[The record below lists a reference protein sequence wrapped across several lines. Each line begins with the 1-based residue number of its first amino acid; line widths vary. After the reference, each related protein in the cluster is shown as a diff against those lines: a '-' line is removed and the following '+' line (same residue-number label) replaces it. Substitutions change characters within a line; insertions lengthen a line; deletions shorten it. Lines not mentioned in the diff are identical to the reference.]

1 MFAYHF
7 SSSVVCVV
15 NLHNEEKL
23 SFNSL
28 NNWTAF
34 VHHNTVCL
42 CVCVLWYLQ
51 DILYL
56 ADNVFSV

>member
-23 SFNSL
+23 SLNGL
-28 NNWTAF
+28 NNWTVF
-34 VHHNTVCL
+34 VHHNTVCVQ
-42 CVCVLWYLQ
+42 CSVVLTGYPL
-51 DILYL
+51 
-56 ADNVFSV
+56 SC